1 VATFKPCQGKSACR
15 DNGVLCLT
23 CGRTLNEVVQLR
35 ELMQQLTALAIN
47 YDYENVDEYAQYIAR
62 KVAKMITYQRQEQEN
77 RLDAQ
82 AD

>member
-23 CGRTLNEVVQLR
+23 CGRKLNEVVQLR